1 MEEAEKHVIEE
12 CIEYLND
19 IDVDGE
25 NMQYILKKTMM
36 EEQMLSQLIATFD
49 KETIDYYLRFHNK
62 K

>member
-1 MEEAEKHVIEE
+1 MEEAEKHIIEE
-12 CIEYLND
+12 CIEHLNN
-19 IDVDGE
+19 IDVNGE

-49 KETIDYYLRFHNK
+49 KNTIDYYLQLYNK